1 MLGVAHK
8 KVPKVLFIRNVFID
22 DCTSADITSKLLNT
36 NPILPDTESDG
47 TYIPNQLK
55 QNSFA
60 MSGGTKV
67 EHNQYELVFKDSSA
81 ASYNQSDS
89 LIGLTDYSFNTDYCK
104 IPKVFESLET
114 WPKITNLHCWYCS
127 NQFNDSPLFIPL
139 VIEPNIHT
147 KNGDKYLI
155 EVDSNICKWQC
166 GISLIRETTKNITK
180 AIEKTNNLYFLY
192 KLLHGKYP
200 VHIPEAPSK
209 FLLKQ
214 FGGDYTREQYYKL
227 YNSDEYGIIG
237 Q

>member
-1 MLGVAHK
+1 MLGVGHK

-36 NPILPDTESDG
+36 DSEAQTVKHISGQSEKNNL
-47 TYIPNQLK
+47 
-55 QNSFA
+55 A
-60 MSGGTKV
+60 MNCTKV
-67 EHNQYELVFKDSSA
+67 DHTQYELVFKDSQA
-81 ASYNQSDS
+81 INYDQSDS
-89 LIGLTDYSFNTDYCK
+89 LIGLTDYSFNKDYCK

-114 WPKITNLHCWYCS
+114 WPKSTNLHCWYCS
-127 NQFNDSPLFIPL
+127 NQFNNSPLFIPL

-155 EVDSNICKWQC
+155 EVESNICKWQC

-192 KLLHGKYP
+192 KLLHGEYP

-209 FLLKQ
+209 YLLKQ
-214 FGGDYTREQYYKL
+214 FGGDYTTDQYYKL
-227 YNSDEYGIIG
+227 YNSEEYGII
-237 Q
+237 